1 MMSGCKFMH
10 EAVESDQAGD
20 VADAYGSYQM
30 ALDILKGDDIDLNAL
45 GALMGGTKED
55 AEAFLARSEQRA
67 QELKDIMCPASD
79 LDHMVEAL
87 ETEIENT
94 TEEPKATEAKWD
106 ECATPTGAQPMPPPA
121 YVPSTPAHAQTP
133 VIPTTPTT
141 ISPTPPPMTPT
152 ALARPALKR
161 VTTAS
166 PVGVVRSQISSHGSF
181 RGSSVRN
188 LLDEGL
194 AMTPTGPLPAVKKNI
209 ASPAIEI
216 VNPTSGG
223 NSQVTDE
230 DMMDM
235 HMIIKNLDTGAIMQL
250 DGELSTFPQ
259 QTEPDLDADTELIKR
274 MIRNLDTGDVR
285 LLKADKPKKKSAFP
299 LLTSLIVW

>member
-1 MMSGCKFMH
+1 
-10 EAVESDQAGD
+10 
-20 VADAYGSYQM
+20 
-30 ALDILKGDDIDLNAL
+30 
-45 GALMGGTKED
+45 
-55 AEAFLARSEQRA
+55 
-67 QELKDIMCPASD
+67 
-79 LDHMVEAL
+79 
-87 ETEIENT
+87 
-94 TEEPKATEAKWD
+94 
-106 ECATPTGAQPMPPPA
+106 
-121 YVPSTPAHAQTP
+121 
-133 VIPTTPTT
+133 
-141 ISPTPPPMTPT
+141 
-152 ALARPALKR
+152 
-161 VTTAS
+161 
-166 PVGVVRSQISSHGSF
+166 
-181 RGSSVRN
+181 
-188 LLDEGL
+188 
-194 AMTPTGPLPAVKKNI
+194 MTPTGPLPAVKKNI